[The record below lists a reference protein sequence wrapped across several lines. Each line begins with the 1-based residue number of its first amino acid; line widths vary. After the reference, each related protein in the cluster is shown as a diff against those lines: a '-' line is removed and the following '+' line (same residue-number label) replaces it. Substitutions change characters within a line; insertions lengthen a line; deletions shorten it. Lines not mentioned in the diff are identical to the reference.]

1 MYYSKKIC
9 VFVSHLFG
17 KYQQSLCQGIIAKA
31 MEYGY
36 LVDIFSS
43 NDGEN
48 LGKYDLGEKSILRI
62 PNFQEYS
69 GIVFASNTYLLS
81 GLKDMVS
88 KEIRS
93 KSNCPVIEVSHKSD
107 FFPRIALDNNSAIG
121 DIVKHLIKE
130 HKAKRICYLGNGPE
144 AIFSNARFDA
154 YTQVMEEH
162 GFKITS
168 RDYLNCDYSIES
180 IEKSLNYFLA
190 SERKPD
196 AIVCYN
202 DRMALILMRL
212 LLLRGYKIPEDIM
225 ITGCDKL
232 EEGQNLSP
240 TLTTLTFPIYEM
252 GTTAVEELV
261 KGINGEPMAS
271 RTIVKAKPHYAGS
284 CGCET
289 SSSVVPT
296 LYVQKLVS
304 HIDDTELSMLSD
316 INMSST
322 LQGITDIDQ
331 GMDMLEKYVTQL
343 DNCKEL
349 YICLY
354 NDWNSLHSNLKE
366 ISFYEEEDNLIV
378 DSRILKLAVRNGV
391 RQQECSFSSKRT
403 LPEYLYENGAPAY
416 IYSPLYFNDREFG
429 YIAIAYKFNKIS
441 YSFDFLTWMRNVN
454 SLLKSIL
461 DSNNFGILVNRLED
475 IYMKDSLTD
484 NYSLQGFKRLAEIK
498 FKEAKIKKQ
507 KVAAL
512 AFNLNGLKNINRT
525 LGHQEGNFAIK
536 VLGQGIKNT
545 LDKEAISCRLG
556 GDEFY
561 LLLPLTEEYEIH
573 SISQKV
579 QAYVDNHNKLN
590 AKKYTIS
597 FRMGYHI
604 WEPNKAYDF
613 EEIFSQADRNMERQ
627 EV

>member
-9 VFVSHLFG
+9 IFVSHLFG
-17 KYQQSLCQGIIAKA
+17 KYQQALCQGIITRA

-43 NDGEN
+43 NEGEN

-81 GLKDMVS
+81 GLKDMIS

-121 DIVKHLIKE
+121 DIVEHLIKV
-130 HKAKRICYLGNGPE
+130 HKAKRICYLGNGQE
-144 AIFSNARFDA
+144 SIFSNARFDA
-154 YTQVMEEH
+154 YKQVMEEH
-162 GFKITS
+162 DIKVSS
-168 RDYLNCDYSIES
+168 RDYSNSDYSTES
-180 IEKSLNYFLA
+180 IKKALDSFLA
-190 SERKPD
+190 SDIKPD

-202 DRMALILMRL
+202 DRMALTLMRQL
-212 LLLRGYKIPEDIM
+212 LIKGYKIPEDIM

-252 GTTAVEELV
+252 GNAAIEELV
-261 KGINGEPMAS
+261 KGINGEPMAA

-284 CGCET
+284 CGCEP

-296 LYVQKLVS
+296 LYVQKLVN
-304 HIDDTELSMLSD
+304 HINNTELSMLAD
-316 INMSST
+316 INMSSA
-322 LQGITDIDQ
+322 LQGITDIDK
-331 GMDMLEKYVTQL
+331 GMDMLEKYVGQL

-354 NDWNSLHSNLKE
+354 NDWNSIHSNLKE
-366 ISFYEEEDNLIV
+366 ISFYEEDDNLSEE
-378 DSRILKLAVRNGV
+378 SRILKLAVRDGI
-391 RQQECSFSSKRT
+391 RLQECSFSSKRT
-403 LPEYLYENGAPAY
+403 LPEYLNENGAPAY

-429 YIAIAYKFNKIS
+429 YIAIAYKFNKLS

-484 NYSLQGFKRLAEIK
+484 LYSLQGFKRLADIK
-498 FKEAKIKKQ
+498 FKEAKLKKQ
-507 KVAAL
+507 RIAAL
-512 AFNLNGLKNINRT
+512 AFNLDGLKNINRT

-536 VLGQGIKNT
+536 ILGQGIRNA
-545 LDKEAISCRLG
+545 LDKEAIGCRLG

-561 LLLPLTEEYEIH
+561 ILLPLKEEYEIH
-573 SISQKV
+573 TISQKV
-579 QAYVDNHNKLN
+579 QAYINNYNKLN
-590 AKKYTIS
+590 TKNYTIS
-597 FRMGYHI
+597 FRMGFYI
-604 WEPNKAYDF
+604 WEPSKAYDF
-613 EEIFSQADRNMERQ
+613 EEIFNGAERA
-627 EV
+627 ERAEKR